1 MTMTATHTVERLPA
15 AILTEA
21 DILRDAA
28 QALQENERLRDA
40 LRANEQRLR
49 TICRQYDKAAGTWGF
64 QPHHLAQACRSR
76 GML

>member
-28 QALQENERLRDA
+28 QELARNERMRAALKSSDNR
-40 LRANEQRLR
+40 LRA
-49 TICRQYDKAAGTWGF
+49 ICRQYDKAAGTWGF

>member
-1 MTMTATHTVERLPA
+1 MTLTATHTVERLPA

-40 LRANEQRLR
+40 LRANEQHLR

>member
-1 MTMTATHTVERLPA
+1 MTMTATHTVERLPT

-40 LRANEQRLR
+40 LRVNEQRLR
-49 TICRQYDKAAGTWGF
+49 TLCRQYDKAAGTWGF